1 MKSGTKKLRP
11 RDAPGQ
17 VMRAK
22 QGKVWEEYK
31 AKVMGKGPF
40 SPDKLERAITNFK
53 TLGTKIENTRAFK
66 PSGKKPI
73 SRPK

>member
-1 MKSGTKKLRP
+1 MKSGTKKLRH